1 MPKLIKKKHIFIINS
16 LIGKAVYLGMETPI
30 YFLVVLLSGLL
41 TYIIQKVF
49 IHYKK
54 FDDFNHRSSHKTLA
68 TRTGGIGIFVT
79 LLIISS
85 YFYFNKI
92 ELFDYSLFI
101 PLGIMFIVGAY
112 DDLYH
117 ADFKLK
123 FLLQI
128 IVAKIIIDQGYVI
141 SNYHGLFG
149 LYEVPWFLAQ
159 LSTVFVFLVII
170 NAINFIDGI
179 DGLAITEVIKTI
191 ILIEFFSGIQTPLT
205 PFFILLVL
213 SILPLY
219 YFNFKKKKKV
229 FLGDG
234 GSLLLGT
241 MVSIYIFYVLGNEY
255 EFKIGFQ
262 LNKVLFAVLIILY
275 PLIDLLRVFI
285 LRLKEGKSPFK
296 ADQNHIHHFL
306 LKKKLSHFSIN
317 VSILFIELFTL
328 TTILFLLKHF

>member
-1 MPKLIKKKHIFIINS
+1 MNF
-16 LIGKAVYLGMETPI
+16 PI
-30 YFLVVLLSGLL
+30 YFLVFALSGIL
-41 TYIIQKVF
+41 TYSTQKIF

-54 FDDFNHRSSHKTLA
+54 FDDINHRSSHKTLA
-68 TRTGGIGIFVT
+68 TRTGGIGIFAT
-79 LLIISS
+79 LLFVST
-85 YFYFNKI
+85 YYYFNTI

-101 PLGIMFIVGAY
+101 PLGIMFVVGVY
-112 DDLYH
+112 DDFYN

-149 LYEVPWFLAQ
+149 LYEVPWILAQ

-191 ILIEFFSGIQTPLT
+191 LLIEFFSAGDTALSPLAL
-205 PFFILLVL
+205 LLVI

-219 YFNFKKKKKV
+219 YFNFKKEHKV

-241 MVSIYIFYVLGNEY
+241 IVSIYVFYTLGSDY
-255 EFKIGFQ
+255 AFKPEFTV
-262 LNKVLFAVLIILY
+262 NKALFAVVVLLY
-275 PLIDLLRVFI
+275 PLVDLLRVFI
-285 LRLKEGKSPFK
+285 IRIKNGNSPFQP
-296 ADQNHIHHFL
+296 DQNHIHHLLIKKGISQKACLLIIFL
-306 LKKKLSHFSIN
+306 ISF
-317 VSILFIELFTL
+317 L
-328 TTILFLLKHF
+328 TVLIISLTYNKH